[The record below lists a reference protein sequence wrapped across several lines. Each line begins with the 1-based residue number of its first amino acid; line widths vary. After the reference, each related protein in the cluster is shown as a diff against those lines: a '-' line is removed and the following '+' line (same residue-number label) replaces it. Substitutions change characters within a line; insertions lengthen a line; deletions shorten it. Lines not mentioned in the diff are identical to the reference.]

1 MHALCEVFTLNGTTV
16 FSATLAQLSFCLT
29 DVVITTSWAGDD
41 IKQITSVTCEMVAEL
56 KGFIRAF
63 EMEFCAFFE
72 VVTTLTR
79 SSALSTSIFVFLAR

>member
-56 KGFIRAF
+56 KGF
-63 EMEFCAFFE
+63 EFYPLYVDIHGYNGNEQDSCHH
-72 VVTTLTR
+72 
-79 SSALSTSIFVFLAR
+79 